1 MTLSYL
7 ETSAESNPE
16 EEESRLEDLAQV
28 LPGCDLVNLLL
39 RNLVNLEVVS
49 RQPSDLAGILNG
61 TNRSLVPERNISYDQ
76 EGN

>member
-7 ETSAESNPE
+7 ETSAESNLE
-16 EEESRLEDLAQV
+16 EEENRLENLAQV
-28 LPGCDLVNLLL
+28 LPGYKLVKVLL
-39 RNLVNLEVVS
+39 RNLVNLEGVS

-61 TNRSLVPERNISYDQ
+61 TNRALVPERNISYHQ